1 MPIGNTPF
9 GHSLNAHK
17 MLLVSKGFWFVSL
30 AMAQLVFV
38 TYLALGYGLAAVNT
52 QFADWNKF
60 NATAY
65 LADDT
70 VGNFIYGLHVL
81 LAIIMIIGGSL
92 QLIPLI
98 RQRFRRFHRINGRV
112 FVTLACTISLAG
124 LYLITFRGT
133 VGNLLLHC
141 LTSFSG
147 IVVLVSSFYAVH
159 AAKNRDLARHQTW
172 AIRLYLAANGVL
184 FFRLI
189 MFAWLLSF
197 GTLGINTDDFT
208 GPTII
213 AISLSS
219 YVLPLLIFEF
229 VRRSQNSVMTYL
241 SCAILIA
248 VGLVF
253 LLGLFGITLSRWYP
267 AITAA

>member
-1 MPIGNTPF
+1 MPIGNTSF

-17 MLLVSKGFWFVSL
+17 ILRVSKGFWFVSL
-30 AMAQLVFV
+30 AIAQLVFV

-70 VGNFIYGLHVL
+70 VGNFVYGLHVL

-98 RQRFRRFHRINGRV
+98 RQRFRRFHRVNGRV

-124 LYLITFRGT
+124 LYLIIFRGT
-133 VGNLLLHC
+133 VGNFLLHS
-141 LTSFSG
+141 LTAFSG
-147 IVVLVSSFYAVH
+147 LVVLASSFYAVR
-159 AAKNRDLARHQTW
+159 AARTRDLSRHQTW

-189 MFAWLLSF
+189 MYAWLLSF
-197 GTLGINTDDFT
+197 GTLGINTQDFT
-208 GPTII
+208 GPTVV
-213 AISLSS
+213 AISVSS
-219 YVLPLLIFEF
+219 YILPLLIFEI
-229 VRRSQNSVMTYL
+229 VRRSQSAVMTYL

-253 LLGLFGITLSRWYP
+253 MLGLFGITLASWYP